1 MDTGEYLKRFGEH
14 LKKVRLEK
22 GLSIRELELRGE
34 VDRSFLSK
42 VEKGQKNCSVYTLA
56 KICLAL
62 EISQEDFFKGFN

>member
-1 MDTGEYLKRFGEH
+1 MDKQEYLRKFGEH
-14 LKKVRLEK
+14 LKKIRLEK

-42 VEKGQKNCSVYTLA
+42 VEKGKKNCSIYTLS
-56 KICLAL
+56 KVCSAL